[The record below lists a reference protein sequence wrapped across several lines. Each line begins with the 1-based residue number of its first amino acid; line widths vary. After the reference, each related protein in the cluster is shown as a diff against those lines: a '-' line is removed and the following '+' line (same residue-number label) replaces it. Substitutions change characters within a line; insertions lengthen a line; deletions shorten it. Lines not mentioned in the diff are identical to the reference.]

1 MIWLQS
7 RNYADRGAN
16 WAAVIPF
23 EKVVDWP
30 IIPNNEPELEA
41 NIQGI
46 QGHLWCETILKDSE
60 MESMLC
66 PRILGLAES
75 AWSSESNRRKGS
87 ELGDL
92 AVTSYRELFDKIE
105 WDHYKAENFD
115 IMSDPLTNKE
125 ALASE

>member
-1 MIWLQS
+1 
-7 RNYADRGAN
+7 
-16 WAAVIPF
+16 
-23 EKVVDWP
+23 
-30 IIPNNEPELEA
+30 
-41 NIQGI
+41 
-46 QGHLWCETILKDSE
+46 

-105 WDHYKAENFD
+105 WDSYKAENFD